1 MVDRS
6 EQITVFGAMRNEGPF
21 IVEWVC
27 WYQMLGFE
35 VLIATND
42 CTDHSVALLDRLA
55 EEGWLTHI
63 THAPEERSRPNNRP
77 TVSGLPIR

>member
-1 MVDRS
+1 
-6 EQITVFGAMRNEGPF
+6 MRNEGPF

-27 WYQMLGFE
+27 WYRMLGFD

-55 EEGWLTHI
+55 EEGWLKKVWSKRVWPKRACHDKY
-63 THAPEERSRPNNRP
+63 RM
-77 TVSGLPIR
+77 